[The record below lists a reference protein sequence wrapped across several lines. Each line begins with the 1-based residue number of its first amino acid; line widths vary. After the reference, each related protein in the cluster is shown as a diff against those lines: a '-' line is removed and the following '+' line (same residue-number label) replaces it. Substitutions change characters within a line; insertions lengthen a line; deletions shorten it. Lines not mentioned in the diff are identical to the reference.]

1 MLTEYST
8 LGPKSASMGLPGVY
22 RIRDAHRLTHGT
34 VAGLQR
40 IVRRLDFQG
49 CIKIDE
55 EESQTKSHNT
65 RIYIRGSIIR
75 GHMLAG
81 TVCLQY

>member
-55 EESQTKSHNT
+55 EESQTKFE
-65 RIYIRGSIIR
+65 GCDC
-75 GHMLAG
+75 A
-81 TVCLQY
+81 LQLCSATYDTDP